1 MKLKKVLCMAALSL
15 AVALTGVQAGGVAE
29 VVHAEETQFSNLD
42 EILNAMYAYYVN
54 GDYTSMY
61 TLDVNDTTA
70 AYAETIRNSGSDR
83 YVIDLDG
90 STKAMMY
97 VSPDGG
103 YWWYF
108 GEMAN
113 NLRQGNGTTII
124 CNSNYT
130 ELFTGVYAADLPGGA
145 GKMSTIYNNGSTF
158 VISGVFQGAFLNG
171 EYQLSASW
179 LDGDGVPCSAS
190 HSAIYSN
197 NHLLELRGDR
207 YTCKVSHDGTPD
219 WDNEGYILDF
229 LAFLHEDYGFSEPYI
244 SVPDGYEVF
253 EIGYIIGEGN
263 YCYRYSRTEYLNAGL
278 SVLKGNTTASAGAPI
293 PEAATPAP
301 EAAPTPETPVP
312 EATPALSG
320 TYTVERGDYL
330 YKIAQKVYGDSTL
343 WRIIYEANSAVIKD
357 NYIIWAN
364 QVLVIPQL

>member
-15 AVALTGVQAGGVAE
+15 AVALTGVQAGGTAE

-42 EILNAMYAYYVN
+42 EILNALYSYYVN
-54 GDYTSMY
+54 GDYASMY
-61 TLDVNDTTA
+61 ALDVNDTTA

-97 VSPDGG
+97 VSPDSGG

-108 GEMAN
+108 GEMEN

-124 CNSNYT
+124 CHSNST
-130 ELFTGVYAADLPGGA
+130 ELFTGVYAADSPNGA
-145 GKMSTIYNNGSTF
+145 GKMSTIYNSGSTF
-158 VISGVFQGAFLNG
+158 VISGAFQGAFLNG
-171 EYQLSASW
+171 EYQLNASW
-179 LDGDGVPCSAS
+179 VDGDGVPCSAS
-190 HSAIYSN
+190 HSTIYSN

-219 WDNEGYILDF
+219 WDNEGYVLDF
-229 LAFLHEDYGFSEPYI
+229 FAFYHDDYGFFEPWI

-253 EIGYIIGEGN
+253 EIGWNLDEDKWS
-263 YCYRYSRTEYLNAGL
+263 YSYSSTEYLNTGL

-301 EAAPTPETPVP
+301 EAPTPETPVP
-312 EATPALSG
+312 EMPAPSG

-330 YKIAQKVYGDSTL
+330 CKIAQKIYGDSKL
-343 WRIIYEANSAVIKD
+343 WRIIYEANSDVIKD

-364 QVLVIPQL
+364 QVLVIPQQ

>member
-15 AVALTGVQAGGVAE
+15 AVALTGVQAGGTAE

-54 GDYTSMY
+54 GDYASMY
-61 TLDVNDTTA
+61 ALDVNATTK
-70 AYAETIRNSGSDR
+70 AYVEAIQNSGSDR

-108 GEMAN
+108 GEMEN
-113 NLRQGNGTTII
+113 NLRQGNGTTIV
-124 CNSNYT
+124 CGSNST
-130 ELFTGVYAADLPGGA
+130 ESFTGIYAADFPSGA
-145 GKMSTIYNNGSTF
+145 GKMSTIYNSGSTF

-171 EYQLSASW
+171 EYQLNVSW
-179 LDGDGVPCSAS
+179 TDGGVPYSAS

-197 NHLLELRGDR
+197 NHLLWLRGDR
-207 YTCKVSHDGTPD
+207 YTCEVYHDGTPD

-229 LAFLHEDYGFSEPYI
+229 FSLEHYDYGFSDSWC

-253 EIGYIIGEGN
+253 AIGWDMDRN
-263 YCYRYSRTEYLNAGL
+263 NWRYSYYNSEYLNTGL
-278 SVLKGNTTASAGAPI
+278 SVLKGNTAASAGASI
-293 PEAATPAP
+293 PEAAAPAP

-330 YKIAQKVYGDSTL
+330 CKIAQKVYGDSKL
-343 WRIIYEANSAVIKD
+343 WRIIYEANSDAIKD

-364 QVLVIPQL
+364 QILLIPQL